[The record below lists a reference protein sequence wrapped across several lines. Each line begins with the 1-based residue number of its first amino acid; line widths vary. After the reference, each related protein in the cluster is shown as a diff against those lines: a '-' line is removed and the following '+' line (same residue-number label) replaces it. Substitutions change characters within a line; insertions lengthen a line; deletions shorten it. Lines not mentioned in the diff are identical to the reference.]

1 MLLTEQ
7 IEGERW
13 SRKAPRVGD
22 DAPTEL
28 TSATLSGEARRGSGG
43 ANGDAP
49 PSRSA
54 RGFESMQEAPGAG
67 VRSIWQ
73 RRSRP
78 PEPPHL
84 PHSKE
89 VVRSS
94 GVRIRGAEG
103 ARERRLHVDREVT
116 ASP

>member
-22 DAPTEL
+22 DAPTGL

-54 RGFESMQEAPGAG
+54 RGFESMQEAPEAG
-67 VRSIWQ
+67 VEIDLAKTIASPQ
-73 RRSRP
+73 A
-78 PEPPHL
+78 
-84 PHSKE
+84 
-89 VVRSS
+89 SS
-94 GVRIRGAEG
+94 PTTLERGGSVERGADSGCGRCEG
-103 ARERRLHVDREVT
+103 T
-116 ASP
+116 ATSRGP